1 MARVTAILKALNA
14 AFRRDWKTFG
24 SVAVNNFFP
33 VTLFFLRQAG
43 VFIYLL
49 AGAVVLFPM
58 STDPLRKIPR
68 SRLDSWPLTTSE
80 RRLLRILSPW
90 VNPVTWVLA
99 ALACWAA
106 WGRLTAGV
114 WAMVA
119 VVFLAGF
126 FVSELPSMRGMW
138 FRRGVPSFPG
148 PLNQLIRKNIREIL
162 STLDFYVAL
171 LLTLVV
177 AAWRVLGPPLPKEAY
192 LQMNLLSLL
201 ALSSYTQSLF
211 GLDGDG
217 GLSRYR
223 LLPLAGW
230 QILAAKDIAY
240 LGIAFL
246 LSLPLAPVAGT
257 SAAMV
262 CVAFGHTPSVKE
274 RREEVRWR
282 FSSGVSLYFGFVQ
295 VILMAMAGAA
305 VEFGSGFVVLLCAA
319 IWTTSLWWH
328 GARTREAL
336 G

>member
-1 MARVTAILKALNA
+1 MARVNAILKALHS

-24 SVAVNNFFP
+24 SIAVNNFFP

-68 SRLDSWPLTTSE
+68 SRLDSWPLTTRE
-80 RRLLRILSPW
+80 RWLLRLLSPW

-99 ALACWAA
+99 GLACWAA

-119 VVFLAGF
+119 GIFLAGF
-126 FVSELPSMRGMW
+126 FFSEVPSVRGLW

-148 PLNQLIRKNIREIL
+148 PLNHLIRKNIREIL
-162 STLDFYVAL
+162 STLDFYVAV
-171 LLTLVV
+171 LLTV
-177 AAWRVLGPPLPKEAY
+177 AATVWRIAGPPLPREAY

-201 ALSSYTQSLF
+201 ALSSYTQCLF

-217 GLSRYR
+217 GVSRYR
-223 LLPLAGW
+223 LLPLSGW
-230 QILAAKDIAY
+230 KILAAKD
-240 LGIAFL
+240 LAFL
-246 LSLPLAPVAGT
+246 AIAVVLSLPLTPVAG
-257 SAAMV
+257 SAAALV
-262 CVAFGHTPSVKE
+262 CVAFGHSPSVKE
-274 RREEVRWR
+274 RREQVRWR

-295 VILMAMAGAA
+295 VIFMALAAAA
-305 VEFGSGFVVLLCAA
+305 VEFWSGSVALLCAG
-319 IWTTSLWWH
+319 IWATSVWWH
-328 GARTREAL
+328 GAQVRDSL